1 MPATRRSL
9 NPPTSSSVVPAR
21 VGSESGKGW
30 AIALRHKLSVLGRSS
45 SGRARGRVVIISGS
59 FGAGH
64 DAAAKAIAARLVEAG
79 YTAEITDIVKLMSKP
94 LGRSLQAAYLQQV
107 QLAPSV
113 YRYLL
118 RYGNRSEGMNKVII
132 KTMRHTGDALAG
144 IADHDPA
151 AIVSTHPFASQAL
164 GELRAQG
171 DIRVPVFTY
180 LTDMSVHRAWVHPS
194 VDVHLALHELP
205 ADQAIELGARMTRVV
220 RPAVPER
227 FFAKPSAHRSR
238 THCRQV
244 LDLPLDQPLVAMI
257 GGSMGMG
264 SLDRAAEEIAAT
276 GIAVPVVLCGRNKRL
291 YKRLRNNSSVIARD
305 WISDIP
311 LLLTAVDGV
320 VQNAGGFACLEA
332 LAAGKPTV
340 TYRCISGHGETNA
353 AALDKAGI
361 VPWIRNAADLAP
373 RLQKAMATPP
383 RDLWDSADDSRF
395 DVVDAIVGRSLAASA

>member
-1 MPATRRSL
+1 M
-9 NPPTSSSVVPAR
+9 
-21 VGSESGKGW
+21 
-30 AIALRHKLSVLGRSS
+30 RHKVSVSGRSA

-64 DAAAKAIAARLVEAG
+64 DAAARAIAARLTGAG
-79 YTAEITDIVKLMSKP
+79 YTAEHVDIVKLMSKP

-118 RYGNRSEGMNKVII
+118 RYGNRSEGINKLII
-132 KTMRHTGDALAG
+132 KTMRHTGDALAD
-144 IADHDPA
+144 IADHQPT

-171 DIRVPVFTY
+171 DIRVPVVTY
-180 LTDMSVHRAWVHPS
+180 LTDMSVHRAWVHPA
-194 VDVHLALHELP
+194 VDVHLALDDVP
-205 ADQAIELGARMTRVV
+205 ARQAEDLGARETRVIH
-220 RPAVPER
+220 PAVPEK
-227 FFAKPSAHRSR
+227 FFALPEAQRSR
-238 THCRQV
+238 ARCRQL
-244 LDLPLDQPLVAMI
+244 LDLPQDAPLVAMT

-264 SLDRAAEEIAAT
+264 LLDRAAEEIAAT
-276 GIAVPVVLCGRNKRL
+276 GIAVPIVLCGHNKRL
-291 YKRLRNNSSVIARD
+291 YRRLRNRSSLIARD

-311 LLLTAVDGV
+311 MLLTAVDGV

-353 AALDKAGI
+353 AALDRAGI
-361 VPWIRNAADLAP
+361 VPWIRSHAELAP
-373 RLQKAMATPP
+373 RLREALASAP
-383 RDLWDSADDSRF
+383 RNLWDVGDQSRF
-395 DVVDAIVGRSLAASA
+395 DVVDAIVTAPAGVRG